1 MHVLVKFGTDA
12 CMLAR
17 IGRLQIALP
26 ETLYIVVPLKVAM
39 TRLILTVRIRLHHPR
54 YGNIKGSSVTC
65 GNHQR
70 VPFCG

>member
-39 TRLILTVRIRLHHPR
+39 TRLILTIRIKEIDYIIPDM
-54 YGNIKGSSVTC
+54 VTSKA
-65 GNHQR
+65 
-70 VPFCG
+70 VV